1 MKEYKHDMS
10 KRVELGRMDLVN
22 IQKEMRD
29 NPGDMALITREAQ
42 AVLHFRKLLK
52 EGPKVKDIDCIQLSR
67 QVSMEEIF
75 QVVKSLPNN
84 KATGPNGFNAEFFQ
98 ASWNTCGKDILE
110 SIRQFFRDGKMP
122 TGINSTYLALVPK
135 INNPSSHSEFRP
147 IGCCNVIYKIIASIL
162 ANRLKPVLP
171 DLIGNSQSAF
181 IQGRNIVHNVSLA
194 QELIAHYNRKNISI
208 RCFMKVDICKAYD
221 MVDWEFLEDVL
232 MSFGSP
238 LIFIKWVM
246 ACVTTV
252 RFSILMNGKLE
263 SYFGSN
269 RGLRQGDPI
278 SPLLFTLVMEVL
290 SRRLNSLSKD
300 KGFGFHPRYSVG
312 FKIGA
317 LSFKY
322 LGIPLEGHALQ
333 KKNFEPIIERMMS
346 CINSWSSKLLSYA
359 CTLILVKHV
368 LDLVLEREAWLP
380 GKSFVSQ
387 RRKESPFLDVE
398 EDFEIACNS
407 KEVCGYL
414 SGVLAYI
421 DIGHDNDFQVSS
433 TYKLLA
439 SVGDLNPW
447 ADLVWGKLSPP
458 KYSFCCWLSS
468 QNKLPTLDRLK
479 SNDEVART
487 CCWCEEVPESNNH
500 LFFIYKEMNIMTPLL
515 ESLDVAMSWHS
526 WRSYLLGEEI
536 EHENQRKRKT

>member
-1 MKEYKHDMS
+1 
-10 KRVELGRMDLVN
+10 
-22 IQKEMRD
+22 
-29 NPGDMALITREAQ
+29 
-42 AVLHFRKLLK
+42 
-52 EGPKVKDIDCIQLSR
+52 
-67 QVSMEEIF
+67 
-75 QVVKSLPNN
+75 
-84 KATGPNGFNAEFFQ
+84 
-98 ASWNTCGKDILE
+98 
-110 SIRQFFRDGKMP
+110 MP

-135 INNPSSHSEFRP
+135 INNPSSPSEFRP

-208 RCFMKVDICKAYD
+208 RCFMKVDICKTYD
-221 MVDWEFLEDVL
+221 MIDWEFLEDVL
-232 MSFGSP
+232 MSFGFP

-252 RFSILMNGKLE
+252 RFSILKNGKLE

-300 KGFGFHPRYSVG
+300 KGFGFHRRLSGYS
-312 FKIGA
+312 IGGA
-317 LSFKY
+317 CSAEKEFRTNHRKDDELYKF
-322 LGIPLEGHALQ
+322 LE
-333 KKNFEPIIERMMS
+333 FE
-346 CINSWSSKLLSYA
+346 A
-359 CTLILVKHV
+359 LILCMYADSCQTCVGSRIGKRS
-368 LDLVLEREAWLP
+368 LVAWKTVCQPKVNGGFFLV
-380 GKSFVSQ
+380 GV

-421 DIGHDNDFQVSS
+421 DIGRDNDFQVSS

-500 LFFIYKEMNIMTPLL
+500 LFF
-515 ESLDVAMSWHS
+515 
-526 WRSYLLGEEI
+526 YL
-536 EHENQRKRKT
+536 